1 MSQIVFSKK
10 KINNRLQKNF
20 LFFVKKEKI
29 LKFKKYLFDKGVHYP
44 SSGNIFFAY
53 SLSQKDL
60 NYVVNVI
67 NFGLKKIFYNSK
79 K

>member
-10 KINNRLQKNF
+10 NINNRLQKNF
-20 LFFVKKEKI
+20 WEKDKKEKI
-29 LKFKKYLFDKGVHYP
+29 IKFKKYLFTKGVHYP

-60 NYVVNVI
+60 NFVINAI
-67 NFGLKKIFYNSK
+67 NFGLKKFFYNSK